1 METPIIVLGN
11 NNELIKK
18 TRGRPKGS
26 LNKVKKPSKNAKISK
41 ELEYIVEK
49 EAYDHIADTVPVQNS
64 IVDQIEKQ
72 FINKKLENA
81 KPAEIMEYN
90 NKKSSQLIETFSNDD
105 SITKNKLKNEDYLNR
120 VNIMKS
126 NPPRKR
132 ELITSINDKNV
143 MSRIKQ
149 SLFPNDKQD
158 GIEMEDISKI
168 ANRKKERDALKE
180 ALIKRSLFGDG
191 IELNEMPVKKISNKE
206 KKQRNIRISETTP
219 EITDNIGK
227 GLKTSI
233 LEGAIKRKLVQNENN
248 RKKDAIDA
256 LGNVL
261 KSKITQNKYIKN
273 KPYSQSEK
281 EEANIILKRLG
292 QERKRVQEILS
303 NDVEISNK
311 PQQIKTSSLFGK
323 YNKSVP
329 KLKNNS
335 EDIDMRF
342 FNKGIT
348 KKDKVGKVYKPKSR
362 STIKKR

>member
-90 NKKSSQLIETFSNDD
+90 NKKSSQLVETFGNDD
-105 SITKNKLKNEDYLNR
+105 AITKNKLKNEDYLNR

-132 ELITSINDKNV
+132 ELITTINDKNV

-149 SLFPNDKQD
+149 SLFPNDKQE

-180 ALIKRSLFGDG
+180 ALIKRSLFSDD

-261 KSKITQNKYIKN
+261 KSKLTQNKYIKN
-273 KPYSQSEK
+273 KKYQSEK

-292 QERKRVQEILS
+292 DAKRKKEEIY
-303 NDVEISNK
+303 NRPAIQISNEE
-311 PQQIKTSSLFGK
+311 PIKIIVANGK
-323 YNKSVP
+323 EIKP
-329 KLKNNS
+329 KLTQSGKL
-335 EDIDMRF
+335 DMRF
-342 FNKGIT
+342 FGKGRGPEKGAKSAKSSNI
-348 KKDKVGKVYKPKSR
+348 VYKMEVIS
-362 STIKKR
+362 KKR